1 MIKNQKI
8 QRKLDIQ
15 YKEYV
20 FKDIL
25 KLLLIQL
32 RQDSHIG
39 LVMHKYS
46 HRLGAELY
54 LKDVAETFVIFIA
67 ESILYFKRA
76 KEMIVLFQE
85 SI

>member
-1 MIKNQKI
+1 M
-8 QRKLDIQ
+8 DIQ
-15 YKEYV
+15 CKENA

-25 KLLLIQL
+25 KLLLTL
-32 RQDSHIG
+32 LSQDSHIG
-39 LVMHKYS
+39 LVMHKYGQ
-46 HRLGAELY
+46 RLGAELF
-54 LKDVAETFVIFIA
+54 LKDVAEIFVIFTA

>member
-15 YKEYV
+15 CKENV

-25 KLLLIQL
+25 NRLLIQL
-32 RQDSHIG
+32 SQDSHIG
-39 LVMHKYS
+39 LAMHKLGQ
-46 HRLGAELY
+46 RLGAEIY
-54 LKDVAETFVIFIA
+54 LKDVAEIFVTFIA